1 MSETHAETDALRVK
15 IDQARARLQMLEARY
30 AVRARKADT
39 RRKIIAGALLFDAA
53 AQDER
58 YAEILRRL
66 LDRIER
72 PHDKKPFIGWPLPS
86 PTQEDGP

>member
-15 IDQARARLQMLEARY
+15 IEQARARLQAMEARY
-30 AVRARKADT
+30 ATRARKADT

-53 AQDER
+53 AKDER
-58 YAEILRRL
+58 YAAILRQL

-72 PHDKKPFIGWPLPS
+72 PHDRKPFIGWSLPS
-86 PTQEDGP
+86 PTNEDGP

>member
-15 IDQARARLQMLEARY
+15 IDQARARLQAMEARY

-58 YAEILRRL
+58 YAAILRQL

-72 PHDKKPFIGWPLPS
+72 PHDKKPFIGWPVPAPS
-86 PTQEDGP
+86 STREG

>member
-15 IDQARARLQMLEARY
+15 IDQARARLQAMEARY

-53 AQDER
+53 AKDER

-72 PHDKKPFIGWPLPS
+72 PHDRKPFVGWPLPS
-86 PTQEDGP
+86 PTREEGP

>member
-1 MSETHAETDALRVK
+1 MSETPAETDALRVK
-15 IDQARARLQMLEARY
+15 IDQARARLQAMEARY

-53 AQDER
+53 AKDER
-58 YAEILRRL
+58 WAALLRQL

-72 PHDKKPFIGWPLPS
+72 PHDRKPFIGWPVPAPS
-86 PTQEDGP
+86 PPKED